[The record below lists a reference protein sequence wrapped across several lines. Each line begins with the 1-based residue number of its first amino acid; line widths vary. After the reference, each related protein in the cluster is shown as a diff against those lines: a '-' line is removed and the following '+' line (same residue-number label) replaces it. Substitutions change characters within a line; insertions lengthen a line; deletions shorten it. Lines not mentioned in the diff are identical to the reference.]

1 MAAARGLWYVP
12 GMMLRPPRWLLL
24 ALALLVFGQGSM
36 AAAQCLRMA
45 AAPQHAPFPV
55 EICTAEGLVVM
66 DLGGGAEH
74 EAPGGH
80 DHAGFCLAC
89 HGLPQTVLPEPA
101 AVPLRVQAPAAAAFV
116 APPAAPL
123 PGARAPPYAQ
133 RGPPAFS

>member
-1 MAAARGLWYVP
+1 
-12 GMMLRPPRWLLL
+12 MMQRPHRWLLL
-24 ALALLVFGQGSM
+24 ALALLVLGQGSL

-66 DLGGGAEH
+66 DLGGGGGH
-74 EAPGGH
+74 EAPAGH

-89 HGLPQTVLPEPA
+89 HGLPQSVLPEPA
-101 AVPLRVQAPAAAAFV
+101 SVPLRAEAPAAAVFAV
-116 APPAAPL
+116 PPGAPL
-123 PGARAPPYAQ
+123 PGARAPPYAP